1 MDNIIAIILY
11 TIFIY
16 TYFIYSSPA
25 IINLAPPPSTTAS
38 LSSSGGGSPPLTSP
52 LTTLTPVTS
61 HSPPLPY
68 PPKPLVE
75 PLDSD
80 RPERMRDWL
89 VRMINSGQFP
99 GLKWLDQEKMVFRV
113 PWIHAKKRDYN
124 QERDA
129 ALFREWAIHSGK
141 NATTKY
147 SSIPTKLILITIKK
161 A

>member
-1 MDNIIAIILY
+1 MITKTFICSKCYSDDPVYHTIILL
-11 TIFIY
+11 TFFPRSF
-16 TYFIYSSPA
+16 TA
-25 IINLAPPPSTTAS
+25 IINLAPPPSTTAGGSS

-129 ALFREWAIHSGK
+129 ALFREWAIHSG
-141 NATTKY
+141 N
-147 SSIPTKLILITIKK
+147 
-161 A
+161 